1 MPDFVSNSAYGEDAM
16 LFGLLDRLKSMTH
29 MDMFAK
35 QNYIDIGCFHPVIDN
50 NTYFL
55 YTLGWRGTLVDPNP
69 VIKDEV
75 AKHRYLDQYL
85 QVAVD
90 VETGIRD
97 LYMFGDTS
105 SINTLDKQ
113 FSERL
118 ATAGQLQMQDSISV
132 ECITMDEVF
141 SRHIQKYGSAPT
153 VLNID
158 IEGLDYDVINSYSFQ
173 YRPLFI
179 LIEDDILG
187 SFEDSRL
194 KALMQSKGYSV
205 VSSNFLTAIYIDN
218 TSSHYKDLKKVGYYD
233 RIE

>member
-1 MPDFVSNSAYGEDAM
+1 MPDFISNSAYGEDAM
-16 LFGLLDRLKSMTH
+16 LCGLLHRLRSMTNI
-29 MDMFAK
+29 DIFAK
-35 QNYIDIGCFHPVIDN
+35 QSYIDIGCFHPVIDN

-69 VIKDEV
+69 AIRDEV

-90 VETGIRD
+90 IQAGTRN

-105 SINTLDKQ
+105 SINTLSKDL
-113 FSERL
+113 SEKF
-118 ATAGQLQMQDSISV
+118 ATAGQLQMKDSISV
-132 ECITMDEVF
+132 ECITIDDVF
-141 SRHIQKYGSAPT
+141 SRHIQKHGSAPT
-153 VLNID
+153 ILNID
-158 IEGLDYDVINSYSFQ
+158 IEGLDYDVIASYSFQ

-194 KALMQSKGYSV
+194 KTLMQSKGYSI
-205 VSSNFLTAIYIDN
+205 VSSNFLTAIYMDN
-218 TSSHYKDLKKVGYYD
+218 TSSMFKDLKKVGYYD
-233 RIE
+233 RID